1 KSTNHTTTREMMRK
15 RESSKVKKEELNRG
29 AWTDQEDKILKDYIM
44 FHGEG
49 KWSTLPNQAGL
60 KRCGKSCRLRWKNYL
75 RPGIKRGNISSDEEE
90 LIIRLHN
97 LLGNRWSLI
106 AGRLPGRTDN
116 EIKNHWNSNLRKRLP
131 KSQTNQQ
138 KSRKHSNNNNMNK
151 VCVIRP
157 KAIRFPKA
165 LTFQNQSSIGS
176 TSLLTVKENVIDHQ
190 AGSPSLLGDLKIDFD
205 KIQSEYLFSDL
216 MDFDGLGC
224 GNVMSL
230 VSSDEVLGDYVSA
243 DTSCLGN
250 LDLNRPFTSCLQED
264 CLWDFNC

>member
-1 KSTNHTTTREMMRK
+1 MGK
-15 RESSKVKKEELNRG
+15 RTCNSVKREELNRG
-29 AWTDQEDKILKDYIM
+29 AWTDQEDKTLRDYITTN
-44 FHGEG
+44 GEG

-131 KSQTNQQ
+131 KTQTNQ
-138 KSRKHSNNNNMNK
+138 SKHSNNNNNK
-151 VCVIRP
+151 NHVCVIRT
-157 KAIRFPKA
+157 KA
-165 LTFQNQSSIGS
+165 LRCSKTLLLSDLSLQKQSSNSSNILLPLKEQVDQGGS
-176 TSLLTVKENVIDHQ
+176 SLLE
-190 AGSPSLLGDLKIDFD
+190 DLEFDFD
-205 KIQSEYLFSDL
+205 KIQSEFHFPDL

-224 GNVMSL
+224 ETVTSL
-230 VSSDEVLGDYVSA
+230 VTSDEVLGDLVPAQS
-243 DTSCLGN
+243 N
-250 LDLNRPFTSCLQED
+250 LDLNRPFTSCLHRGDDED
-264 CLWDFNC
+264 WLQDFNC

>member
-1 KSTNHTTTREMMRK
+1 MRK
-15 RESSKVKKEELNRG
+15 IASRSVKKEELNRG
-29 AWTDQEDKILKDYIM
+29 AWTDREDKILKDYIM
-44 FHGEG
+44 INGEG
-49 KWSTLPNQAGL
+49 KWSTLPNEAGL

-138 KSRKHSNNNNMNK
+138 KSRKHSNNMNK

-165 LTFQNQSSIGS
+165 LTFQKQSSCGS

-205 KIQSEYLFSDL
+205 KIQSEFIFSDL

-230 VSSDEVLGDYVSA
+230 VSSNEVMGDYVPA
-243 DTSCLGN
+243 DASCQGN

-264 CLWDFNC
+264 CLWDFKF

>member
-1 KSTNHTTTREMMRK
+1 MGK
-15 RESSKVKKEELNRG
+15 RTSNSLKKDELNRG

-44 FHGEG
+44 IHGEG

-131 KSQTNQQ
+131 KTKTNQP
-138 KSRKHSNNNNMNK
+138 KLRKHSTNIKNN
-151 VCVIRP
+151 VCVIRT
-157 KAIRFPKA
+157 KAIRCSKA
-165 LTFQNQSSIGS
+165 LTFQNQSSSGS
-176 TSLLTVKENVIDHQ
+176 TNLLPMKEQVSSMMDHEAGSSLLE
-190 AGSPSLLGDLKIDFD
+190 DLEIDFD
-205 KIQSEYLFSDL
+205 KIQSEFLFPDL
-216 MDFDGLGC
+216 MDLEGLGC
-224 GNVMSL
+224 GNVTSL
-230 VSSDEVLGDYVSA
+230 VSSEEILGDYVRA
-243 DTSCLGN
+243 DESSQGN
-250 LDLNRPFTSCLQED
+250 LDLNRPFTPCLHRGNDED
-264 CLWDFNC
+264 WLRVFNC